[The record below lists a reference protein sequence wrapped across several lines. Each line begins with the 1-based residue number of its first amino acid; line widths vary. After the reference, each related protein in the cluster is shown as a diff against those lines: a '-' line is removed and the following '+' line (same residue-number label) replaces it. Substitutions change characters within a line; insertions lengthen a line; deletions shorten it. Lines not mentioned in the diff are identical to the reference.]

1 MRSEHL
7 KCRPSQ
13 RLNNIKEGKLNEKII
28 NRNSGS
34 GNSYAH
40 LTDARICRGQKH
52 QRDKHYRRSSK
63 GGRIWLNADEILEPF
78 KGTFAEGKEYGV
90 EVDMSVE
97 EAYELSETDLKI
109 TVNGKSVSGTIG
121 DNSISVFSSV
131 KAVSDK
137 KDSTP
142 DSASTADSATSD
154 SATTDGANNAN
165 GSIPTNEGNGTF
177 VLFGVVIGIVAVAG
191 VAYFIYIKKNK

>member
-1 MRSEHL
+1 M
-7 KCRPSQ
+7 K
-13 RLNNIKEGKLNEKII
+13 RLLTGIAAAAIVTLTSLTPVFAADKSIKEINITVEAPKAGESAAEKPVV
-28 NRNSGS
+28 SV
-34 GNSYAH
+34 
-40 LTDARICRGQKH
+40 DAEGVKVTNAV
-52 QRDKHYRRSSK
+52 
-63 GGRIWLNADEILEPF
+63 WLNADEILEPF

-131 KAVSDK
+131 KAVADE

-142 DSASTADSATSD
+142 DSASTSDSATTD

>member
-1 MRSEHL
+1 MVEIGAL
-7 KCRPSQ
+7 KDGLSVFFVDTDIFMHHTAHRQ
-13 RLNNIKEGKLNEKII
+13 IFGAQQDVFGQVVVEIVEIFII
-28 NRNSGS
+28 Q
-34 GNSYAH
+34 
-40 LTDARICRGQKH
+40 T
-52 QRDKHYRRSSK
+52 
-63 GGRIWLNADEILEPF
+63 EILEPF

>member
-1 MRSEHL
+1 
-7 KCRPSQ
+7 
-13 RLNNIKEGKLNEKII
+13 
-28 NRNSGS
+28 
-34 GNSYAH
+34 
-40 LTDARICRGQKH
+40 
-52 QRDKHYRRSSK
+52 
-63 GGRIWLNADEILEPF
+63 
-78 KGTFAEGKEYGV
+78 
-90 EVDMSVE
+90 MSVE

-131 KAVSDK
+131 KAVSEK